1 MLYSVFQNK
10 FDSYLASPDS
20 LSLPQ
25 SGLLLGTLV
34 RSVHSRSQLS
44 LQNVITVVVC
54 DSDSF
59 QCVHASN
66 ADTYQSLQQSCH
78 KINKGKNSAQQNN
91 RHNNKDLNCLQ

>member
-44 LQNVITVVVC
+44 LQNVITATV
-54 DSDSF
+54 
-59 QCVHASN
+59 
-66 ADTYQSLQQSCH
+66 L
-78 KINKGKNSAQQNN
+78 
-91 RHNNKDLNCLQ
+91 